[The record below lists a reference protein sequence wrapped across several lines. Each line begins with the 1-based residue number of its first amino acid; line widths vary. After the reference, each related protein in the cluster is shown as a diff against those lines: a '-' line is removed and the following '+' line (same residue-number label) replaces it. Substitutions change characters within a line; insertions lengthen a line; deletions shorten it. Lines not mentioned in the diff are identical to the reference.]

1 VKRAVR
7 NLIRFIAAG
16 FVIFGGLEI
25 AFEFVRNSVRRTGFQ
40 FWECVIGVILIALGA
55 ILFWASARLAEY
67 FTDDIDD

>member
-7 NLIRFIAAG
+7 NLIRFVAAG
-16 FVIFGGLEI
+16 FVIFGGFEI
-25 AFEFVRNSVRRTGFQ
+25 ALEFARNRVRKTGFH
-40 FWECVIGVILIALGA
+40 FWECILGIVLLAIGA